1 MEQELILLL
10 IACILIY
17 IYTQQTQAE
26 QKKLEQVEHLTGN
39 CKYPLLSNG
48 VCWNTWEQ
56 LFKK

>member
-17 IYTQQTQAE
+17 IYTQQTE
-26 QKKLEQVEHLTGN
+26 KQKKIEHFLTGN
-39 CKYPLLSNG
+39 CSYPLLSNG
-48 VCWNTWEQ
+48 VCWKTWDQ